1 MRQDPDIIMVGETR
15 DGETASTSV
24 RAAITGHVVLSTLHT
39 NDAVSSIVRLEDMGV
54 ETYLV
59 ANSVVGLVAQRLLR
73 KVCPDCAKEV
83 ETTERERI
91 LIGADIR
98 RVKRGMGCQK
108 CNNTGYRGRIA
119 IHEILVVDNHVRRMI
134 IEHAPVEDIKKYAR
148 EVRKMRT
155 LRESALQLVE
165 QGVTTPE
172 EMMKIS
178 YEV

>member
-1 MRQDPDIIMVGETR
+1 MEIYDTVYGSGISVQEKCEYFHHRRPGRKESSGHQPDPGESGGGTDLDIGLRALMRQDPDIIMVGETR

-83 ETTERERI
+83 ET
-91 LIGADIR
+91 LSGS
-98 RVKRGMGCQK
+98 V
-108 CNNTGYRGRIA
+108 
-119 IHEILVVDNHVRRMI
+119 
-134 IEHAPVEDIKKYAR
+134 
-148 EVRKMRT
+148 
-155 LRESALQLVE
+155 S
-165 QGVTTPE
+165 
-172 EMMKIS
+172 
-178 YEV
+178 